1 MTATRAHLPSWDV
14 EPAAESARWEVA
26 VLRSS
31 RRVECFVIEFSRIV
45 NGHQATQE
53 AQRHWKNF
61 TLRPKL

>member
-1 MTATRAHLPSWDV
+1 MTATRARLPSWGVDLT
-14 EPAAESARWEVA
+14 AESTRWEV
-26 VLRSS
+26 VVHRSS
-31 RRVECFVIEFSRIV
+31 SWVECFVIEFPRIV